1 MLDSLK
7 TIEKQCFLQ
16 SLLWGNLSVLND
28 LCNVAG
34 FHHYA
39 ENSINISK
47 TETLVIKRHM
57 AETEKCGHAH
67 LQL

>member
-1 MLDSLK
+1 MLGSLK
-7 TIEKQCFLQ
+7 TVEKQCFLQ

-28 LCNVAG
+28 LHNAAG

-47 TETLVIKRHM
+47 AQTLVIKRHM